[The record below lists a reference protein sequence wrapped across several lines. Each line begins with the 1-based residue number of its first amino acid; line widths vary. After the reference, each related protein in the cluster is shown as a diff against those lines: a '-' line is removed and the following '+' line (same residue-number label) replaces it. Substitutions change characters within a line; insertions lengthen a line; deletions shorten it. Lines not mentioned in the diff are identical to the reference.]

1 MDFGEEDT
9 FTIVCLLTELLLNA
23 DYVGGG
29 GGGGDINKLQA
40 EGKLESI

>member
-9 FTIVCLLTELLLNA
+9 FTIVCLLTELLLNV

-29 GGGGDINKLQA
+29 RGGDINKLQA